1 MKLIF
6 MKRISI
12 SNWKILILIFNYTFF
27 LEMSIRG
34 FRFICKSKKR
44 KVKVHDKKIL
54 EEVHDRRYRK
64 RFMIGDIGRA
74 LR

>member
-1 MKLIF
+1 
-6 MKRISI
+6 
-12 SNWKILILIFNYTFF
+12 
-27 LEMSIRG
+27 MSIRG
-34 FRFICKSKKR
+34 FRFMCKSKKR

-54 EEVHDRRYRK
+54 EEVHDRRYWK

>member
-1 MKLIF
+1 
-6 MKRISI
+6 
-12 SNWKILILIFNYTFF
+12 
-27 LEMSIRG
+27 MSIRG
-34 FRFICKSKKR
+34 FRFMCKSKKR

-54 EEVHDRRYRK
+54 EEVHDK